1 MDRQQNEKNRPQ
13 EAPGK
18 KPYRGII
25 FDLDGTLLDTAE
37 GVLSSVRYA
46 VEVMGYEP
54 LSDEVMRTFIGPPVK
69 HSFIRVYGLDDAEAA
84 KATEVFRNRYKGHD
98 LMKAVPYAG
107 IMELLKKLK
116 EEGFLVGVAT
126 LKREDY
132 AILLLEHY
140 HISDYCDCICG
151 SDFDSKML
159 KIDVLQNCLAKLELS
174 PKETVLIGDTSSDGT
189 GAAQAGTDFIAVTYG
204 FGPSTEEEWSPFH
217 PVFTAGKP
225 EAIGAFLNL
234 T

>member
-1 MDRQQNEKNRPQ
+1 MDRRQNEKQRPQ
-13 EAPGK
+13 AVSEQ

-37 GVLSSVRYA
+37 GVLNSVRYA
-46 VEVMGYEP
+46 AEVMGYEP

-69 HSFIRVYGLDDAEAA
+69 HSLIRVYGLDDAEAA
-84 KATEVFRNRYKGHD
+84 KATEVFRDRYKNHD
-98 LMKAVPYAG
+98 LMKAVPYEG
-107 IMELLKKLK
+107 IMDLLKKLK

-132 AILLLEHY
+132 AVLLLEHY

-159 KIDVLQNCLAKLELS
+159 KIDVLQNCLAKLGLS
-174 PKETVLIGDTSSDGT
+174 PKEAVLIGDTSSDGT
-189 GAAQAGTDFIAVTYG
+189 GAAQAGTDFVAVTYG
-204 FGPSTEEEWSPFH
+204 FGPSTEEEWTSFH

-225 EAIGAFLNL
+225 EEIGTFLHL